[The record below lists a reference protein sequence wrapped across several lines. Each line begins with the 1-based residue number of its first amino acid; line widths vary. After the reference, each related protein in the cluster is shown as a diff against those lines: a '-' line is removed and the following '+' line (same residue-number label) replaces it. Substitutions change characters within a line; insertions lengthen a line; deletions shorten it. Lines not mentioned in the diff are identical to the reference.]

1 MRNQVNLVQF
11 HAGTL
16 AHWRTQEYQ
25 VFCTLFR
32 VDASENCPNHYR
44 FSLEASSMS
53 DFGPYWVEFQ
63 QLQASG

>member
-1 MRNQVNLVQF
+1 MRNQVNLVKF
-11 HAGTL
+11 RADTL
-16 AHWRTQEYQ
+16 VCCRTQEYQ
-25 VFCTLFR
+25 VFCTLSR

-44 FSLEASSMS
+44 FSREASSML